1 MAISKR
7 GDFWNPQKCPWNFE
21 KFQSDLER
29 RMMLRLEND
38 PHVRKW
44 MKRHRL
50 SFLGLMGKRTNAGT
64 CLTF

>member
-1 MAISKR
+1 MSL
-7 GDFWNPQKCPWNFE
+7 NFE

-44 MKRHRL
+44 MKRHGL
-50 SFLGLMGKRTNAGT
+50 SFLGLMGKSTNAGT